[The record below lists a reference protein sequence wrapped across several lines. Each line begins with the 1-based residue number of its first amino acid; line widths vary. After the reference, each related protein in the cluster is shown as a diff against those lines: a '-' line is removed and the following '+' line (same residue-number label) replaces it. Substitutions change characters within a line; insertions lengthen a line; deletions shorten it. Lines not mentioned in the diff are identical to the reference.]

1 MTSNKQTTEDIK
13 NFIKGEYDG
22 DGPSARVAQ
31 WSFVNGTAR
40 SRIPERLQELETSFN
55 NKCRSDD
62 VYRETAA
69 ALATCS
75 PVGLF
80 NMLKS
85 GNYKHV
91 LRVTH
96 DVLEMRDL
104 YRMAN
109 SFMCYMSTALTGLAV
124 STDEKLD
131 TVHELTTIIAN
142 SLKAKVGLMC
152 DELREV
158 AGEDR
163 LEHVQNALLRIA
175 ESEAGLMRIMF
186 KIQTSS
192 SATAV
197 KKEFLLSVVGVAAAV
212 GTIEELRNVLTGIIA
227 IHEDDNF
234 RAFTREWL
242 GDIAPFRLSGSLE
255 PWSRNIR
262 LLSFL
267 IEESRVADI
276 MEIKELLKH
285 PFIASY
291 IR

>member
-1 MTSNKQTTEDIK
+1 MTADKQTTEDIK
-13 NFIKGEYDG
+13 GFIKGECDG
-22 DGPSARVAQ
+22 DGSSARIAQ
-31 WSFVNGTAR
+31 WGLINGTAR
-40 SRIPERLQELETSFN
+40 VRIPDRLQELEATFN

-80 NMLKS
+80 NMLKD
-85 GNYKHV
+85 GNYQHV

-131 TVHELTTIIAN
+131 TVHELTTMIAN
-142 SLKAKVGLMC
+142 SLKARVGLMC
-152 DELREV
+152 SELMEV
-158 AGEDR
+158 AGVDR
-163 LEHVQNALLRIA
+163 LEKVQSALLRIA
-175 ESEAGLMRIMF
+175 ESEAGLMKIMF
-186 KIQTSS
+186 NVQISS
-192 SATAV
+192 PATAA
-197 KKEFLLSVVGVAAAV
+197 KKEFQLSAVGVAAAV
-212 GTIEELRNVLTGIIA
+212 GTTEELRNVLSGIVA
-227 IHEDDNF
+227 IHEDDGF

-242 GDIAPFRLSGSLE
+242 GDAAPFKVSGSWE
-255 PWSRNIR
+255 SWSRNIR
-262 LLSFL
+262 LLTFL
-267 IEESRVADI
+267 VEESRVADI

-285 PFIASY
+285 PFIANY